1 MKFSDKTALVT
12 GAASGIGAAVAR
24 ELAAQGATVIAT
36 DINRTLLEATFKS
49 HPTVITAELD
59 VRNEA
64 NWASLFSN
72 IETLDILVAS
82 AGISHAAPLQNIS
95 LDDWHR
101 VMAVNLDGVFLA
113 VRHASQKMLIGG
125 SIVLIGSASGIKAAP
140 GASAYS
146 TSKAALRMF
155 AKCAALE
162 LKPQNIRVNTVSP
175 AGVATP
181 LWKGMEFFQDLV
193 TKHGSEEAAWAA
205 LGGIDPNVHA
215 LHRMAFPEE
224 IAKAV
229 LFLCGEDSAGI
240 TGTDLIV
247 DAGYTL

>member
-1 MKFSDKTALVT
+1 MNFSGKTALVT
-12 GAASGIGAAVAR
+12 GAASGIGAAVVWS
-24 ELAAQGATVIAT
+24 LAGQGATVIAA
-36 DINRTLLEATFKS
+36 DINSTLLEATFKD
-49 HPTVITAELD
+49 HKTVITAPLD
-59 VRNEA
+59 VTNEA
-64 NWASLFSN
+64 NWASLFSS
-72 IETLDILVAS
+72 IENVDILVAS
-82 AGISHAAPLQNIS
+82 AGISHAAPIQSMS
-95 LDDWHR
+95 LTDWHR
-101 VMAVNLDGVFLA
+101 VMAINLDGVFLA
-113 VRHASQKMLIGG
+113 VRHASQNMRAGG

-181 LWKGMEFFQDLV
+181 LWKSMDFFQDLV
-193 TKHGSEEAAWAA
+193 TNHGSEEAAWAA
-205 LGGIDPNVHA
+205 LGGIDPNAHA

-229 LFLCGEDSAGI
+229 LFLCSNDSTGI
-240 TGTDLIV
+240 TGTDLVV
-247 DAGYTL
+247 DAGFTL